1 MIKFDAR
8 APVLTTSVIRFMG
21 HYESRSKYKENNP
34 YIESQNGNAK
44 PCSYQLHLNDIVFL
58 SQN

>member
-1 MIKFDAR
+1 MITFDAR

-21 HYESRSKYKENNP
+21 HYESNSKYKEDNP

-44 PCSYQLHLNDIVFL
+44 PCSYQ
-58 SQN
+58 